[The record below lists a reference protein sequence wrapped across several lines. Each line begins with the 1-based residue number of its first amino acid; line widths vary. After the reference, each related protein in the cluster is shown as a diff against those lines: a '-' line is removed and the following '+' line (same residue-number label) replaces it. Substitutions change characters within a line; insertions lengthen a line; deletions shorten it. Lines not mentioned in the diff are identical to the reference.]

1 MPQKSKPLRFAGV
14 HEVSKGCAIKPC
26 IPHCIC
32 EGRAVSDKKAIFA
45 PMNRL
50 LTILGPT
57 ASGKTALAVRVAAKT
72 DGEIISADSRQVFRG
87 MDLGTGKDL
96 DEYALPGRSI
106 KVHLVDIADPG
117 EEYNI
122 CRYQHDFLQAYREIS
137 SAGNTP
143 ILCGGSGLYAE
154 SVLRGYRMTPVPPN
168 EQLRLSLEGKGL
180 PELTEIL
187 GSYGKKLH
195 NTTDTLTPQ
204 RAIRAIEIED
214 YYSKHDARG
223 EADTFPQMES
233 LNFCL
238 WLDRDTRWERIS
250 ARLEARLRAGLA
262 DEVRGL
268 IGMPLKDGSQSAAPV
283 TVTPE
288 RLMRYGL
295 EYKYVTLYV
304 LGRISRDEMFQ
315 SLNIAIRQFSK
326 RQMTWFRGMERRG
339 LKLLWLDASEDTE
352 ALAKRVE
359 DCWRKN
365 SQRT

>member
-14 HEVSKGCAIKPC
+14 HEVSKGCAIKPY

-168 EQLRLSLEGKGL
+168 EPLRHSLEGKGL

>member
-1 MPQKSKPLRFAGV
+1 MHPY
-14 HEVSKGCAIKPC
+14 C
-26 IPHCIC
+26 IGK
-32 EGRAVSDKKAIFA
+32 GRAVSGKKAIFA
-45 PMNRL
+45 LMNRL

-57 ASGKTALAVRVAAKT
+57 ASGKTALAVRVAAKIG
-72 DGEIISADSRQVFRG
+72 GEIISADSRQVFRG
-87 MDLGTGKDL
+87 MDLGTGKDR

-106 KVHLVDIADPG
+106 KVHLIDIANPG

-122 CRYQHDFLQAYREIS
+122 CRYQHDFLQAYREVS

-168 EQLRLSLEGKGL
+168 EPLRHSLEGKDL

-187 GSYGKKLH
+187 RSYGKKLH

-214 YYSKHDARG
+214 YYSKHEARG
-223 EADTFPQMES
+223 EADTFPQIES

-238 WLDRDTRWERIS
+238 WLDRETRWERIRT
-250 ARLEARLRAGLA
+250 RLEARLRAGLA
-262 DEVRGL
+262 DEVRRL
-268 IGMPLKDGSQSAAPV
+268 IGMPPKGGSQTAAPV
-283 TVTPE
+283 SVSPE
-288 RLMRYGL
+288 RLMHYGL

-339 LKLLWLDASEDTE
+339 LKLLWLDASEDAE

-359 DCWRKN
+359 DCWGK
-365 SQRT
+365 SIQRTADTACR